1 MRDASIATALL
12 SFVIAF
18 SLALIPPVGTD
29 AHVWQLVREQQHASE
44 GELPKEVLEE
54 ADDSAH
60 EERPGL
66 EARRRNVVGALRGHL
81 RRQYEFLSED
91 VGLRDALP
99 EKTLRVFYDEIWER
113 SDVILRA
120 IEEGE
125 RLRVRDILPHE
136 VLRELYDATGVDTD
150 VLLGGRDLDEF
161 LDDIQREYSEIDP
174 N

>member
-29 AHVWQLVREQQHASE
+29 AHVWQMARERQPASE
-44 GELPKEVLEE
+44 SDPPDEVEEE
-54 ADDSAH
+54 AHDEAA
-60 EERPGL
+60 EVRAGL
-66 EARRRNVVGALRGHL
+66 EARRRNVVSGLREYL
-81 RRQYEFLSED
+81 QRQYQFLAED

-99 EKTLRVFYDEIWER
+99 ETALRPVYDEIWER
-113 SDVILRA
+113 SDEILRA

-136 VLRELYDATGVDTD
+136 TLRELYDAAVVDTD
-150 VLLGGRDLDEF
+150 ELLGGRDLDEF
-161 LDDIQREYSEIDP
+161 LDDIKQEHSEIDS
-174 N
+174 